1 MADRTSI
8 IGVELELVGTLVSSG
23 DLSIDGNVKGDIR
36 AKGLVT
42 ISPGGKVVGNLY
54 AEQITVR
61 GNVEGGVFAK
71 AVQLGS
77 TCRLKGD
84 ILHAKLSIE
93 EGAIFDGNCRHSDNP
108 VPTATEMTAS
118 SSTQT

>member
-1 MADRTSI
+1 MADHNSI
-8 IGVELELVGTLVSSG
+8 IGAELELVGTLVSSG

-36 AKGLVT
+36 AKGHVT

-61 GNVEGGVFAK
+61 GNIEGGVFAK

-84 ILHAKLSIE
+84 IVHARLSME

-108 VPTATEMTAS
+108 VPAAPETMPS
-118 SSTQT
+118 SSAQA